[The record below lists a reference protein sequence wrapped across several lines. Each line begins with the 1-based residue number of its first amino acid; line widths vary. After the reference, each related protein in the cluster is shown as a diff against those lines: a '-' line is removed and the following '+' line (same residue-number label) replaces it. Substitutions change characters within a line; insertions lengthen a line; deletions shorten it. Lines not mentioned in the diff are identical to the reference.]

1 MLRKSIGILAI
12 IMMIVS
18 CTSQQSD
25 TGQADS
31 GKSIEVNISEIL
43 SDPIE
48 YDSKSVQIEGVIS
61 HVCRHSGDKMRVMQ
75 DDSDLSILVMLGD
88 FTGKLDAESE
98 GQRVVL
104 SGMLMTEVT
113 NLDDL
118 TAHNHDDGE
127 EAHECESTLQA
138 VEAMKAKGLNPD
150 IRTFIA
156 LNQYETK

>member
-1 MLRKSIGILAI
+1 MLQRSIGIVAV
-12 IMMIVS
+12 IMIIVS
-18 CTSQQSD
+18 CSSQQSD
-25 TGQADS
+25 TGQTDS
-31 GKSIEVNISEIL
+31 GKSLEVNISEIL
-43 SDPIE
+43 SDPLE
-48 YDSKSVQIEGVIS
+48 FDSKSVQIEGVIS

-88 FTGKLDAESE
+88 FTGQLDAESE
-98 GQRVVL
+98 GRRVVL
-104 SGMLMTEVT
+104 SGLLMTEVT
-113 NLDDL
+113 NLDEL

-138 VEAMKAKGLNPD
+138 VEAMKAKGLDAN